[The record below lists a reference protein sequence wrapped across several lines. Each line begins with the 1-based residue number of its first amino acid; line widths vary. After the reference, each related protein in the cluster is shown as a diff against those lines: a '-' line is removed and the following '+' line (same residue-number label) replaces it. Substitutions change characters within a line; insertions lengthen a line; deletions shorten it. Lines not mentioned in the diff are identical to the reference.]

1 MVKKA
6 QGVVKDLAAS
16 RRIKR
21 SEPAV
26 SCSEVNTIAMKLIN
40 EVTISPAS
48 PEILVFSNTIIAS
61 GTVVCT
67 VAEKVSLA
75 EVDPLFEEAVV
86 KLETEIETASG
97 KVRCLYQCQDGG
109 GCTVD
114 YTGPLRAGAVS
125 TSGSCFSRAFGGSCK
140 GTPAECRDCNK
151 VSGFDTWSVVR
162 SGQYNTI

>member
-6 QGVVKDLAAS
+6 QGVVKALAAS
-16 RRIKR
+16 RRKGR

-26 SCSEVNTIAMKLIN
+26 SCSEVNTIAIKLIK
-40 EVTISPAS
+40 EVMISPAS

-97 KVRCLYQCQDGG
+97 KDISRACDVQHYMKVYQARRFG
-109 GCTVD
+109 
-114 YTGPLRAGAVS
+114 VS
-125 TSGSCFSRAFGGSCK
+125 TNARM
-140 GTPAECRDCNK
+140 AEAAQSTTRDL
-151 VSGFDTWSVVR
+151 
-162 SGQYNTI
+162 

>member
-6 QGVVKDLAAS
+6 QGVVKALAAS

-26 SCSEVNTIAMKLIN
+26 SCSEVNIIALKLIK
-40 EVTISPAS
+40 EVMISPAS

-97 KVRCLYQCQDGG
+97 KEISRASDLQHYMRVYQARRFG
-109 GCTVD
+109 
-114 YTGPLRAGAVS
+114 VS
-125 TSGSCFSRAFGGSCK
+125 TNARM
-140 GTPAECRDCNK
+140 AEAAQSTTR
-151 VSGFDTWSVVR
+151 GL
-162 SGQYNTI
+162 

>member
-1 MVKKA
+1 MVKKD
-6 QGVVKDLAAS
+6 QGVVKALAES

-26 SCSEVNTIAMKLIN
+26 SCSEVNTIALKLIK
-40 EVTISPAS
+40 EVMISPAS

-97 KVRCLYQCQDGG
+97 KDISRCDLQHFMKVYQARRFG
-109 GCTVD
+109 
-114 YTGPLRAGAVS
+114 VS
-125 TSGSCFSRAFGGSCK
+125 TNARM
-140 GTPAECRDCNK
+140 AEAAQSTTR
-151 VSGFDTWSVVR
+151 GL
-162 SGQYNTI
+162 